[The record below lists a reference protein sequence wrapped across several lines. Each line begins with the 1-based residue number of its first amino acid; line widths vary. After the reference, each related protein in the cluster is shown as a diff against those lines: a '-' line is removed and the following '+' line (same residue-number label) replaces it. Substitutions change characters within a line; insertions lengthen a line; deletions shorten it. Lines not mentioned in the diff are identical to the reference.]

1 MSGFLRYGVVF
12 RGLELDVVEVVVVF
26 FSVAV
31 IMVLSF
37 IGDLVSRRVLLPNVI
52 LLIISGVVCGP
63 VLGLFDRA
71 TLVEVLPYLAPLTIA
86 FIGFDAGMHMDVRE
100 VLAQSRRAVLLSVL
114 GFALSTSV
122 VGVLLRFVFGL
133 RWALAFLLSSA
144 WGGVSMATVSAVCKH
159 LRVRKET
166 VTTLTVSS
174 LIDDPIVLVST
185 LTLLS
190 YIALGGMGVSEV
202 SVLLVRNACV
212 SVFLGAVFGLGWLN
226 VLYYSRKSEFTYTFT
241 LAAVL
246 LVYSG
251 TELLGGTGG
260 IAIFVFGLILGNG
273 RSLAKALRLKVDGDE
288 LFELKGLIGR
298 FHGELTFIL
307 STFFFVFIGLLYVWT
322 GWFELLVG
330 LMISLLLHGSRLV
343 TVKIGTWRSVLAD
356 DFPVIGLI
364 VGKGVA
370 SAAMSTLPLAV
381 GLAGA
386 EMFSSVALNVILLTN
401 VISIVLP
408 VVVSKGFRK

>member
-1 MSGFLRYGVVF
+1 
-12 RGLELDVVEVVVVF
+12 LELVVIEVVVVF
-26 FSVAV
+26 FSVAI

-37 IGDLVSRRVLLPNVI
+37 VGDLVSRKVLLPNVI
-52 LLIISGVVCGP
+52 LLIVSGIVCGP
-63 VLGLFDRA
+63 LLGLFDRA
-71 TLVEVLPYLAPLTIA
+71 SLIGVVPYLAPLTIA
-86 FIGFDAGMHMDVRE
+86 FIGFDAGMHMDVHE
-100 VLAQSRRAVLLSVL
+100 VLAQSRRAVVLSVL
-114 GFALSTSV
+114 GFALSTTM

-133 RWALAFLLSSA
+133 RWAFAFLLSSA
-144 WGGVSMATVSAVCKH
+144 WGGVSMATVSAVCRH

-166 VTTLTVSS
+166 ATTLLVSS

-190 YIALGGMGVSEV
+190 YITLGGLGVGEV

-212 SVFLGAVFGLGWLN
+212 SVFLGAVFGVGWLN
-226 VLYYSRKSEFTYTFT
+226 ILYHSRKSEFTYTFT

-246 LVYSG
+246 LVYSV

-273 RSLAKALRLKVDGDE
+273 RSLARSLGLKVDVDE
-288 LFELKGLIGR
+288 LFELKSLIGK

-330 LMISLLLHGSRLV
+330 LVISLLLHGSRLV
-343 TVKIGTWRSVLAD
+343 TVKIGTWKSVLAD

-370 SAAMSTLPLAV
+370 SAAMSTLPLAY
-381 GLAGA
+381 GLANA

-401 VISIVLP
+401 IISIILP
-408 VVVSKGFRK
+408 ILVARSSAK

>member
-1 MSGFLRYGVVF
+1 VF
-12 RGLELDVVEVVVVF
+12 ISCLELVVIEVAVIF
-26 FSVAV
+26 FTVAV

-37 IGDLVSRRVLLPNVI
+37 VGDLVSRRVLLPNVI
-52 LLIISGVVCGP
+52 LLIVSGIVCGP
-63 VLGLFDRA
+63 VLGMFDRSA
-71 TLVEVLPYLAPLTIA
+71 LVEVIPFLAPLTIA
-86 FIGFDAGMHMDVRE
+86 FIGFDAGMHMDVHE

-114 GFALSTSV
+114 GFVFSTTV
-122 VGVLLRFVFGL
+122 VGVFLRFVFGL
-133 RWALAFLLSSA
+133 RWAFAFLLSSA

-166 VTTLTVSS
+166 VTTLTMSS

-185 LTLLS
+185 LTILS
-190 YIALGGMGVSEV
+190 YITLGSLSVGEV

-226 VLYYSRKSEFTYTFT
+226 ILYYSCKSEFTYTFT

-273 RSLAKALRLKVDGDE
+273 RSLAKSLRLKVDVDE

-307 STFFFVFIGLLYVWT
+307 STFFFVFIGLLYIWT
-322 GWFELLVG
+322 GWFELFLG
-330 LMISLLLHGSRLV
+330 LIISLLLHGCRLV
-343 TVKIGTWRSVLAD
+343 IVKVGTWRSSLAS
-356 DFPVIGLI
+356 DFPAIGLI

-370 SAAMSTLPLAV
+370 SAAMSTLPLAY
-381 GLAGA
+381 GLADA

-401 VISIVLP
+401 IISIVLP
-408 VVVSKGFRK
+408 ILVARSSVK

>member
-1 MSGFLRYGVVF
+1 M
-12 RGLELDVVEVVVVF
+12 EVIVVF

-31 IMVLSF
+31 VMVLSF
-37 IGDLVSRRVLLPNVI
+37 VGDLVSRRVLLPNVI
-52 LLIISGVVCGP
+52 LLIVVGVVCGP

-71 TLVEVLPYLAPLTIA
+71 VLVEVVPYLAPLTIA
-86 FIGFDAGMHMDVRE
+86 FIGFDAGMYMDVYE

-114 GFALSTSV
+114 GFALSTTV
-122 VGVLLRFVFGL
+122 VGVFLHFVFGL

-144 WGGVSMATVSAVCKH
+144 WGGVSTATVSAVCKH
-159 LRVRKET
+159 LQVGEKT

-185 LTLLS
+185 LTLLG
-190 YIALGGMGVSEV
+190 YITLGSLGVGEV
-202 SVLLVRNACV
+202 SVLLVRNVCV
-212 SVFLGAVFGLGWLN
+212 SVFLGVVFGLGWLN
-226 VLYYSRKSEFTYTFT
+226 VLYFSRKSEFTYTFT

-260 IAIFVFGLILGNG
+260 IAVFTFGLILGNC
-273 RSLAKALRLKVDGDE
+273 RSLAEALRLRVDVGE
-288 LFELKGLIGR
+288 LSDLKALIGR

-307 STFFFVFIGLLYVWT
+307 STFFFVFLGLLYVWT

-330 LMISLLLHGSRLV
+330 LLISLLLHGSRLV
-343 TVKIGTWRSVLAD
+343 TVKIGTLGSSLSS
-356 DFPVIGLI
+356 DFPAIGLI

-408 VVVSKGFRK
+408 IVVAMGLKK